1 MVGQCAL
8 CELNSSWSHPRA
20 ASALLRVSV
29 PPFSSSRPPQVLR
42 SPNDQFFFFFF
53 VLNLYLF
60 IYFNWRLITLQY
72 CGCFCHTSTLIS
84 IRYTYVPSF
93 LNHPT
98 PPPPPPPSR
107 SYSSRLS
114 QSFGFL
120 CHTSNSHW
128 LSILHMVMCMFQCYF
143 PKSSHPLLPT
153 LCSKCLCL
161 LCCPAAMKLEDV
173 YSLEGKL

>member
-1 MVGQCAL
+1 MLFVSLTPLGVTPEPLQPSYVSQYLHSAVQDHHRFSGHQMT
-8 CELNSSWSHPRA
+8 NS
-20 ASALLRVSV
+20 
-29 PPFSSSRPPQVLR
+29 
-42 SPNDQFFFFFF
+42 FFFF
-53 VLNLYLF
+53 VLNFYLF